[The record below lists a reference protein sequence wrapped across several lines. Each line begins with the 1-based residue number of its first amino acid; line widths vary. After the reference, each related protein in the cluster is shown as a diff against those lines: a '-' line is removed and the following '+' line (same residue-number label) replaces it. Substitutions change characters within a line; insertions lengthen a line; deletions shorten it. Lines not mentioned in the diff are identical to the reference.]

1 MVGKLPTPLT
11 FLLSALHLPP
21 SDAFLLAPARSSL
34 EHLPHL
40 PHSEAIQEG
49 RQVAAP

>member
-1 MVGKLPTPLT
+1 MVGKQPTPLT
-11 FLLSALHLPP
+11 FLLSDLHLPL
-21 SDAFLLAPARSSL
+21 SHAFLLAPARSSL

-40 PHSEAIQEG
+40 PHSEAIEGG